1 MVQIYTLKPQ
11 KVYAN
16 SVCHEHMAWA
26 TSGTWTD
33 VGGGSR
39 DSKVCGEEA
48 YDLSKQ
54 TLLVKSDLQ

>member
-1 MVQIYTLKPQ
+1 MVPIYSLRPQ
-11 KVYAN
+11 KVYAC
-16 SVCHEHMAWA
+16 SVCHEHMTWA

-39 DSKVCGEEA
+39 DSKVGREEA